1 MMRTRRQIITN
12 KIIDVEPQL
21 YLMLFKVDNQL
32 NNTYSLHTKTK
43 CAYSLQ
49 DAVNRCNYDDKKFDF
64 KSLYS
69 HQTITVSEIQK
80 LFKNVY

>member
-1 MMRTRRQIITN
+1 MMRTRRQVIVN
-12 KIIDVEPQL
+12 KVIDIEPQL
-21 YLMLFKVDNQL
+21 FLMLFKVDNPI

-49 DAVNRCNYDDKKFDF
+49 AAVNKCNYDDKKFDF

-69 HQTITVSEIQK
+69 HQTVTVLEIQNF
-80 LFKNVY
+80 FKNV

>member
-1 MMRTRRQIITN
+1 MRTKRQVIVN
-12 KIIDVEPQL
+12 KVIDVEPQL
-21 YLMLFKVDNQL
+21 FLMLFKVDNAI

-49 DAVNRCNYDDKKFDF
+49 AAVNKCIYDDKKFDF

-69 HQTITVSEIQK
+69 HQTVTVSEIQN
-80 LFKNVY
+80 LFKNV

>member
-1 MMRTRRQIITN
+1 MRTKRQVIVN
-12 KIIDVEPQL
+12 KVIDVEPQL
-21 YLMLFKVDNQL
+21 FLMLFKVDNHI

-49 DAVNRCNYDDKKFDF
+49 SAVSQCSYDDKKFDL

-69 HQTITVSEIQK
+69 HQTITVAEIQK
-80 LFKNVY
+80 LFKHVY